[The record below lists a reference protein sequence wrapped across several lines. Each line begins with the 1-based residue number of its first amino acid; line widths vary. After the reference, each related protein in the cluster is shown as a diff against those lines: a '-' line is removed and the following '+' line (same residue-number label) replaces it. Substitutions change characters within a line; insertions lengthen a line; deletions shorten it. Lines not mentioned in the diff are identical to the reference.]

1 MVMLVIWS
9 LGVNKC
15 LSVFEYSLMN
25 WEGLQFEGDFIVPS
39 ILGFLHASMLFG
51 VILGHN

>member
-1 MVMLVIWS
+1 MLVIWS
-9 LGVNKC
+9 LGSINVY
-15 LSVFEYSLMN
+15 LYFEPSLMN